1 MRSLAAWAVS
11 ACCGSEGVITAPGP
25 EFGAEFWAEFCAE
38 FWAEDCDQAAGRN
51 ASMNSKPRQPLS
63 SQLLLRNGG
72 REKIPT
78 HGERIGKN
86 CPPTHCQ
93 LLYGVFCDGNAPSV
107 SA

>member
-11 ACCGSEGVITAPGP
+11 VCCESEGVITAPGP
-25 EFGAEFWAEFCAE
+25 EFWAE

-86 CPPTHCQ
+86 CPPTHFQ

-107 SA
+107 SAR